1 MSLRDWSI
9 LDIGRSSRGT
19 LLSSIIPGRGIK
31 KTGKYFYVVSAI
43 DTIQKMPFEHMKF
56 GIGI

>member
-1 MSLRDWSI
+1 M
-9 LDIGRSSRGT
+9 DIGRSSRGT